1 MAFKL
6 KKSPLTS
13 IEVEEECVDVD
24 LGPGKG
30 KKCRGKSAYKFNRG
44 DKSFSNFNK
53 KQNKARRAARKR
65 GAYSA
70 SWMKK

>member
-6 KKSPLTS
+6 NNSPFTS
-13 IEVEEECVDVD
+13 IGIEEDCIEVD

-30 KKCRGKSAYKFNRG
+30 KKCKGRLAYKSNRK

-53 KQNKARRAARKR
+53 KQKKARKAAGRR

-70 SWMKK
+70 SWMK